1 MKKQYIQPQSEV
13 YRMQVTNMVCLSGSD
28 KAADPAKD
36 ILIKNGIDFEDPLE
50 SFDNPMDQFEN
61 PLGDLLGL

>member
-1 MKKQYIQPQSEV
+1 
-13 YRMQVTNMVCLSGSD
+13 MQVTNMVCLSGSD